1 MTAILDQIR
10 VGIHAVW
17 RRRWLALAV
26 AWGLALVGWLA
37 ISLIPNTYESV
48 AKIYIQPQSILP
60 QAVGIN
66 PSEQAQDIDSVRQTL
81 TSGDTLTAV
90 IKSTDLAR
98 QAATP
103 RDMALMVTRLQNAI
117 AVKSTQDNL
126 YQISVDLSGGGF
138 SDSQNAHLAQ
148 AVANRLVDQFVT
160 GSTAGGAAEAQR
172 SLTFMDQ
179 QLAQRGAQLQDA
191 EQKQQAFDQKFMGS
205 LPGTGSIQQRMD
217 ASRAQ
222 LQDVESNLAAAQ
234 SALAAVNGQL
244 AGTPATI
251 PGLPT
256 PVVAGTTGGARAQL
270 GQLRGQLAQDQAL
283 GWTDQHPDVIAL
295 KNQIARLSSIAAA
308 EPASGGSGGAATSQ
322 PNPAYMSMR
331 AMVAEKQATYA
342 ALATRHAQI
351 QADLASFAA
360 KQASDPD
367 ITAQQAKL
375 ARDHDVLQAAYDKL
389 LTDREAIKLRAD
401 AQNSPGSTQIR
412 VIDAPTLSK
421 VPAKP
426 KRPLLLSGVL
436 LLALAAGAGV
446 AFLRA
451 KLQTSYSTPAALA
464 AASGLPVLG
473 AVSYVR
479 GPKQTAL
486 EAQQIKWFAGA
497 GGALVGA
504 YLLLLVVEF
513 AQRGLMA

>member
-1 MTAILDQIR
+1 MNAIVDQIR
-10 VGIHAVW
+10 VGIFAVW
-17 RRRWLALAV
+17 RRRWLALGV
-26 AWGLALVGWLA
+26 AWAIALVGWLA
-37 ISLIPNTYESV
+37 ISLIPNTYASV
-48 AKIYIQPQSILP
+48 AHVYIEPQSILP

-66 PSEQAQDIDSVRQTL
+66 PNDQAQDIDTVRQTL
-81 TSGDTLTAV
+81 LSDDNIAAIV
-90 IKSTDLAR
+90 KSTPLAR

-103 RDMALMVTRLQNAI
+103 KDMALMVARVQNA
-117 AVKSTQDNL
+117 VTLKSTTDNL
-126 YQISVDLSGGGF
+126 YEISVALSGGGF
-138 SDSQNAHLAQ
+138 SDAQNAHLAQ
-148 AVANRLVDQFVT
+148 AITGKLADLFVSSSGA
-160 GSTAGGAAEAQR
+160 GSADEAQR
-172 SLTFMDQ
+172 SLAFLDQ
-179 QLAQRGAQLQDA
+179 QLSQRGAQLQDA
-191 EQKQQAFDQKFMGS
+191 EQKQQAFDQKFMGN
-205 LPGTGSIQQRMD
+205 LPGTGSIEQRMD

-222 LQDVESNLAAAQ
+222 LQDVDSNLAAAQ

-244 AGTPATI
+244 AGTPPTI
-251 PGLPT
+251 PGPPT
-256 PVVAGTTGGARAQL
+256 PGTTGGARQQIAALQ
-270 GQLRGQLAQDQAL
+270 GQLAQDQAQ
-283 GWTDQHPDVIAL
+283 GWTDKHPDVIAV
-295 KNQIARLSSIAAA
+295 KSQIARLAGAAAA
-308 EPASGGSGGAATSQ
+308 EPAGGGGSTSQ
-322 PNPAYMSMR
+322 PNPSYMSMR

-351 QADLASFAA
+351 QADLAAFAS
-360 KQASDPD
+360 KQAADPD

-401 AQNSPGSTQIR
+401 AQNSPGSTQVR
-412 VIDAPTLSK
+412 VIDGPSLSK

-436 LLALAAGAGV
+436 LLALIGGAGA

-479 GPKQTAL
+479 GPRQKAI

-504 YLLLLVVEF
+504 YVLLLAVEF
-513 AQRGLMA
+513 VQRGLMA

>member
-1 MTAILDQIR
+1 MKAILDQVRI
-10 VGIHAVW
+10 GIHAVW

-26 AWGLALVGWLA
+26 AWGVALVGWLA
-37 ISLIPNTYESV
+37 ISLIPNTYESS
-48 AKIYIQPQSILP
+48 ARIYIEPQSILP

-66 PSEQAQDIDSVRQTL
+66 PNDQAQDIDTVRQTL
-81 TSGDTLTAV
+81 LSDDNLVAV
-90 IKSTDLAR
+90 VKSTDLAR
-98 QAATP
+98 QASTP
-103 RDMALMVTRLQNAI
+103 KDLALIVARLQNAI
-117 AVKSTQDNL
+117 SVKSTQDNL
-126 YQISVDLSGGGF
+126 YQISVDMSGGGF

-148 AVANRLVDQFVT
+148 AIASKLTDLFV
-160 GSTAGGAAEAQR
+160 SSSSAGGAAEAQR
-172 SLTFMDQ
+172 SLAFLDQ
-179 QLAQRGAQLQDA
+179 QLAQRGTQLQDA

-205 LPGTGSIQQRMD
+205 LPGTGSIEQRMD

-251 PGLPT
+251 PGVPI
-256 PVVAGTTGGARAQL
+256 PGTTGGARSQVATLQ
-270 GQLRGQLAQDQAL
+270 GQLAQDQAQ
-283 GWTDQHPDVIAL
+283 GYTDKHPDVIAL
-295 KNQIARLSSIAAA
+295 KGQIARLSAAAAA
-308 EPASGGSGGAATSQ
+308 EPAGGGMGASQ

-331 AMVAEKQATYA
+331 AMVADKQATYA

-351 QADLASFAA
+351 QSDLAAFAA
-360 KQASDPD
+360 KQAGQPD

-401 AQNSPGSTQIR
+401 AQNSPGSTQVR
-412 VIDAPTLSK
+412 VIDAPALTK

-436 LLALAAGAGV
+436 LLALAAGAGT

-464 AASGLPVLG
+464 TASGLPVLG

-479 GPKQTAL
+479 GPKQKAR

-504 YLLLLVVEF
+504 YALLLVVEF